1 MSTNAAVSY
10 SIYQDSYKAGREM
23 AIKALNNLGMDKCHF
38 SFVFASSEHD
48 SEKLLK
54 GVKSVLGNKVL
65 IVGGTSG
72 GIITGEYMGYE
83 GFHAGIMVISS
94 DDVCFNIYQADG
106 LKDGEYEAGQKM
118 GKMIAGINEL
128 ENPNLLLF
136 YDSMQ
141 YDRSQPIPFYQAT
154 PVLAGIQSVLKN
166 WPAVAGV
173 GIVGGAMGTKK
184 TELWNQNEISRDSI
198 ISLVLSG
205 NIRMDTTIMHGCKP
219 ASDYHKITKANGN
232 VLYEFDNRPAMEVAR
247 EYLGFPVEPDW
258 KNATFFITIG
268 VNRGEKYE
276 PFKEENYI
284 NRLVLGI
291 DEPSG
296 ALIVM
301 EGDLK
306 EGDNFQFM
314 RRSIETD
321 MVSEMAQ
328 KLLESLGNREPLF
341 AFYISCL
348 GRIKKFFGTEKE
360 ESEEIQKT
368 IGSKMPVLG
377 IYSGTEIARV
387 RDTVMPLDWT
397 GVLCIF
403 SCS

>member
-10 SIYQDSYKAGREM
+10 STEHDSYKAGREM
-23 AIKALNNLGMDKCHF
+23 SLKALAYAGLDKCHF

-48 SEKLLK
+48 AEKLIK
-54 GVKSVLGNKVL
+54 GIKSVLGNQT
-65 IVGGTSG
+65 IIFGGTSA
-72 GIITGEYMGYE
+72 GIITGDYMGYE

-94 DDVCFNIYQADG
+94 DEISFNTYQVEG
-106 LKDGEYEAGQKM
+106 LKDGEYEAGRKM
-118 GKMIAGINEL
+118 GDKISRINEL

-154 PVLAGIQSVLKN
+154 PILAGIQSVLNN
-166 WPAVAGV
+166 WPPVAGV

-184 TELWNQNEISRDSI
+184 TELWMNDIISKDSI
-198 ISLVLSG
+198 LSVVMSG
-205 NIRMDTTIMHGCKP
+205 NIRMDTTIMHGSKP
-219 ASDYHKITKANGN
+219 ASDYHTITKATGN
-232 VLYEFDNRPAMEVAR
+232 TLFEFDGRPAMEVTS
-247 EYLGFPVEPDW
+247 EYLGFPVDSDW
-258 KNATFFITIG
+258 KNAMYLITIG
-268 VNRGEKYE
+268 VNRGEKYD
-276 PFKEENYI
+276 PFKEEYYI
-284 NRLVLGI
+284 NRMVLGV
-291 DEPSG
+291 DKTCG

-314 RRSIETD
+314 RRSIETK

-328 KLLESLGNREPLF
+328 KLVKSLGTRKPMF

-348 GRIKKFFGTEKE
+348 GRVKKFFGTEKE

-403 SCS
+403 SRE